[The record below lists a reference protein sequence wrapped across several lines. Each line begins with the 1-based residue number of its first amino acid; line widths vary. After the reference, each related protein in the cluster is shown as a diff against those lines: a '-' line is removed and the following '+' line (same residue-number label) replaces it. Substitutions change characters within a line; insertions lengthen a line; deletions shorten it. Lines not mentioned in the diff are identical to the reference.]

1 MRCKECNK
9 KMFSVMEF
17 EKGKMSRFYI
27 CQKCKYETPRTKL
40 TEKDLVFQR
49 IL

>member
-27 CQKCKYETPRTKL
+27 CPKCKYETPKL
-40 TEKDLVFQR
+40 FSGFHKKTREAEL
-49 IL
+49 